1 MRADG
6 WELFADLVLTKSFP
20 AGIRRV
26 REHRLERSTG
36 DEHLRRVEDVL
47 AGGAEMHVG
56 GEVLADRFA
65 QGPHQRHDR
74 RGVAA
79 GVATDRE
86 HVDVVGAAL
95 RRDRLGSLDRH

>member
-1 MRADG
+1 
-6 WELFADLVLTKSFP
+6 
-20 AGIRRV
+20 
-26 REHRLERSTG
+26 
-36 DEHLRRVEDVL
+36 
-47 AGGAEMHVG
+47 MHVG